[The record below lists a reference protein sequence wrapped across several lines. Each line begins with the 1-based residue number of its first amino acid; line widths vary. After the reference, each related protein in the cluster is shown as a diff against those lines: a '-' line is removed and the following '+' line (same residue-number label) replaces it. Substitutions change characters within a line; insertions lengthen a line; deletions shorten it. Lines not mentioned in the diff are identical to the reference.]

1 MRDLD
6 PYRSP
11 DALIEH
17 LCGYMTDNSAIAIT
31 VEREFGGK
39 ITIGNVMAARRRLAA
54 NEFVKRE
61 VEPDGDDEFR
71 RRKLK
76 AHGSDLAFKQAIL
89 RAAG

>member
-31 VEREFGGK
+31 VEREFGGT
-39 ITIGNVMAARRRLAA
+39 ITIGNVLAARKRLAKA
-54 NEFVKRE
+54 EKPLEASN
-61 VEPDGDDEFR
+61 DDEFR
-71 RRKLK
+71 RRKVKYAAHNKDFKK
-76 AHGSDLAFKQAIL
+76 ALM
-89 RAAG
+89 RAAR